1 MGSIYN
7 FLNGYAFK
15 SEWFTSV
22 GLRLLRN
29 ANIAH
34 GVTNWKDVVHIP
46 NDMISDFENYILS
59 ENDIVISLDRPIIN
73 TGLKYAIISKSDLPC
88 LLLQRVAKFKNYA
101 NTVSNSFLTIWL
113 QSYFFINSI
122 DPGRS
127 NGVPHI
133 STKQLEMTLFPLL
146 PQSEQDRII
155 SKTDELIQTCNKLK
169 YIIKTAK
176 QTQLH
181 LADALTDAAIN

>member
-1 MGSIYN
+1 MN
-7 FLNGYAFK
+7 M
-15 SEWFTSV
+15 
-22 GLRLLRN
+22 
-29 ANIAH
+29 
-34 GVTNWKDVVHIP
+34 
-46 NDMISDFENYILS
+46 MISYQELVRTF
-59 ENDIVISLDRPIIN
+59 P
-73 TGLKYAIISKSDLPC
+73 
-88 LLLQRVAKFKNYA
+88 
-101 NTVSNSFLTIWL
+101 NSFLTIWL

>member
-1 MGSIYN
+1 
-7 FLNGYAFK
+7 
-15 SEWFTSV
+15 
-22 GLRLLRN
+22 
-29 ANIAH
+29 
-34 GVTNWKDVVHIP
+34 
-46 NDMISDFENYILS
+46 MIDNFENYVLS

-73 TGLKYAIISKSDLPC
+73 TGLKYAIISESDLPC

-101 NTVSNSFLTIWL
+101 NTVSNTFLTTWL
-113 QSYFFINSI
+113 KSYFFINSI

-146 PQSEQDRII
+146 SQSEQDRII
-155 SKTDELIQTCNKLK
+155 SKANELISICEKLK
-169 YIIKTAK
+169 YHIQTSQ